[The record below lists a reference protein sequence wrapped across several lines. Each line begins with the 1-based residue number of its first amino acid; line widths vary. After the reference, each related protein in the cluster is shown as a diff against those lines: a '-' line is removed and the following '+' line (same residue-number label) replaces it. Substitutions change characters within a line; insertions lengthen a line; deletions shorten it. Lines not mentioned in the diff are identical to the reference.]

1 MLSFFFWNVLLLVL
15 DADGTNEDG
24 EASFY
29 LPMFETMLASEAI
42 TRQHPALSSDLNSEL
57 NFTEDL
63 TAESFGVASLS
74 DWYARRHLLYINSLS
89 SIGL

>member
-1 MLSFFFWNVLLLVL
+1 MFSFFFWNVLLLRL
-15 DADGTNEDG
+15 DADATSEDG

-29 LPMFETMLASEAI
+29 LSKFEATLASDGI
-42 TRQHPALSSDLNSEL
+42 MRQQPALSSDLNSEL

-63 TAESFGVASLS
+63 IAESFGVASLS
-74 DWYARRHLLYINSLS
+74 DSYARRHLLNINSLS